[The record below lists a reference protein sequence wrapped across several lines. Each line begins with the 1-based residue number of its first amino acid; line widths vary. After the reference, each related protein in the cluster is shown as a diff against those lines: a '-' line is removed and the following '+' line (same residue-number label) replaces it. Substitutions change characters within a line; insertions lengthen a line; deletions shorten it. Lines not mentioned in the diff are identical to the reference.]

1 MGSGRYDC
9 LESSTLVGCVS
20 LNCLDKIW
28 YELVAALELAKRGAV
43 DLQQE
48 ATFAPLLL
56 RVKA

>member
-1 MGSGRYDC
+1 
-9 LESSTLVGCVS
+9 
-20 LNCLDKIW
+20 
-28 YELVAALELAKRGAV
+28 LELAKRGAV